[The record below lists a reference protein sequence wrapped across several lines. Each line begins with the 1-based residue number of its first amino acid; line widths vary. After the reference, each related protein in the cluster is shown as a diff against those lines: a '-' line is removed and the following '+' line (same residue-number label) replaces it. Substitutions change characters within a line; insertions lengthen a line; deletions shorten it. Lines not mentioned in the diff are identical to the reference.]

1 MTLVVTR
8 ARGLVTIQ
16 DLGRPGHMHE
26 AMPPGGALVPARL
39 IAANRTVQNPDATP
53 AIEVIGELAV
63 RAERA
68 CIVATD
74 VVPARPLA
82 AGAELVIHSEPRR
95 VTYLA
100 LRGGFDAPLVLG
112 GRGALLCA
120 GLGGLVAR
128 DQRLAAAGAPAVRPP
143 DEALAG
149 LDDGD
154 VLRVVPGP
162 DPASFTAGALAALCA
177 APYRI
182 APTSNR
188 VGTRLHGAA
197 IPRTDA
203 PEVSRPMVIGAIE
216 VPGDGQPIV
225 LGPEHPVTGGYP
237 VLAVVVRADLDRLCS
252 LRPGASV
259 RFTR

>member
-8 ARGLVTIQ
+8 ALGLVTIQ

-39 IAANRTVQNPDATP
+39 VAANRTVQNPDDTP
-53 AIEVIGELAV
+53 AIEVVGELAV

-74 VVPARPLA
+74 AWPARPLA
-82 AGAELVIHSEPRR
+82 AGAELVIASEPRR

-100 LRGGFDAPLVLG
+100 MRGGFAAPLVLG

-120 GLGGLVAR
+120 GLGGLVRRAQQL
-128 DQRLAAAGAPAVRPP
+128 DSAGAPAVRPP
-143 DEALAG
+143 DDTRAG

-154 VLRVVPGP
+154 VIRIVPGP
-162 DPASFTAGALAALCA
+162 DPAAFTGAALATLCA

-182 APTSNR
+182 EPTSNR

-197 IPRTDA
+197 IPRSAA
-203 PEVSRPMVIGAIE
+203 PEASRPMVLGAIE

-237 VLAVVVRADLDRLCS
+237 VLAVVIRADLDRLCS
-252 LRPGASV
+252 LRLGASV